1 MVMPGLYD
9 IFFGNDFSDDVT
21 PELQAA
27 EKAFNTAMDKAEADF
42 NIPFAAADTVRCAN
56 TNEHMMAQYT
66 GFLQG
71 FRFAVKILTGVEA
84 TTDVH

>member
-9 IFFGNDFSDDVT
+9 IFFRNDFSDDVT
-21 PELQAA
+21 PELQTA
-27 EKAFNTAMDKAEADF
+27 EKAFNAAMDKAEADY

-56 TNEHMMAQYT
+56 STEHMMAQYT

-71 FRFAVKILTGVEA
+71 FRFAVKILMGVEA
-84 TTDVH
+84 TTDAH